1 MRWFG
6 IWEQLGIWSN
16 RALVRHVAAEFQ
28 SVLLRVNSGL
38 IRILTFGHV
47 GYRCLQIGEVSMM
60 YWSPAHIRPSAD
72 IDASDKYETY
82 HYN

>member
-1 MRWFG
+1 M
-6 IWEQLGIWSN
+6 
-16 RALVRHVAAEFQ
+16 
-28 SVLLRVNSGL
+28 LLRVNSGL

-47 GYRCLQIGEVSMM
+47 GCRWLQISEVSMM

-72 IDASDKYETY
+72 IDASNKYGSY